1 MSRSKKSFFKRIFKN
16 NEKNDQQKKLTDQN
30 KDNLERNERLTN
42 VSERKLGFDTLQVHA
57 GQTPDP
63 VTGARA
69 VPIYQTTSY
78 VFKDTA
84 EAEGR
89 FALTNAGNI
98 YSRLTNPTVDAF
110 EQRVAALEGG
120 SAGLATA
127 SGAAA
132 VTYAIQNV
140 ASAGDEIVAAS
151 TLYGG
156 TYHLFADTL
165 PKFGIKTI
173 FVNPDDPEN
182 FRKAITDKT
191 KAIFYETLGNPANN
205 IIDFDAVGKIASEYK
220 IPVIVDS
227 TFATPYLFKPLE
239 HGANVVVHSATKF
252 IGGHGSSIGG
262 IIVDGG
268 NFDWTSGR
276 FPDFTTPDKSY
287 NGITY
292 SDLGSVAYAVKIRAQ
307 LLRDTGASL
316 APLNAFLFLQGLE
329 SLSLRVQKHVANTQ
343 KIVEFLENSPKVKTV
358 NYPGLKSN
366 KYYDLGQ
373 KYLPLGSG
381 SIFTFS
387 INGTID
393 QAKKFIDSLEIFSQ
407 LANVADAKSLV
418 IHPASTTHQQL
429 SPEEQAAAGFPPE
442 VIRLSIGIEDVDDLI
457 YDIEQ
462 ALEKAL

>member
-1 MSRSKKSFFKRIFKN
+1 M
-16 NEKNDQQKKLTDQN
+16 
-30 KDNLERNERLTN
+30 
-42 VSERKLGFDTLQVHA
+42 SERKLGFDTLQVHA

-89 FALTNAGNI
+89 FALTNPGNI
-98 YSRLTNPTVDAF
+98 YSRLTNPTTDAF

-132 VTYAIQNV
+132 IAYAIQNIAKV
-140 ASAGDEIVAAS
+140 GDEIVSAS

-156 TYHLFADTL
+156 TFHLFSETL
-165 PKFGIKTI
+165 PKFGITTV
-173 FVNPDDPEN
+173 FVDPDDPEN
-182 FRKAITDKT
+182 FRKAITEKT
-191 KAIFYETLGNPANN
+191 KAIFIETLGNPSINLV
-205 IIDFDAVGKIASEYK
+205 DFDAIGKIAKENK
-220 IPVIVDS
+220 IPLIVDN
-227 TFATPYLFKPLE
+227 TFATPYLFRPLK

-252 IGGHGSSIGG
+252 IGGHGTSIGG
-262 IIVDGG
+262 IIIDGG
-268 NFDWTSGR
+268 NFDWTSGK

-287 NGITY
+287 NGIKY
-292 SDLGSVAYAVKIRAQ
+292 SDLGAVAYAVKIRAQ
-307 LLRDTGASL
+307 LLRDTGATLS
-316 APLNAFLFLQGLE
+316 PFNSFLFLQSLE
-329 SLSLRVQKHVANTQ
+329 SLSLRVQKHVANTK
-343 KIVEFLENSPKVKTV
+343 KIVEYLEKSPKVKKV

-366 KYYDLGQ
+366 KYYDLAQ

-387 INGTID
+387 INGNIE

-418 IHPASTTHQQL
+418 IHPSSTTHQQL
-429 SPEEQAAAGFPPE
+429 SPEEQAAAGFGPD
-442 VIRLSIGIEDVDDLI
+442 VIRLSIGVEDVDDLI
-457 YDIEQ
+457 FDIDQ
-462 ALEKAL
+462 ALNKAFTA

>member
-1 MSRSKKSFFKRIFKN
+1 MTN
-16 NEKNDQQKKLTDQN
+16 QTTQK
-30 KDNLERNERLTN
+30 ERLIKM
-42 VSERKLGFDTLQVHA
+42 SERKLGFDTLQVHA
-57 GQTPDP
+57 GQKPDP
-63 VTGARA
+63 ATGARA

-89 FALTNAGNI
+89 FALTNPGNI
-98 YSRLTNPTVDAF
+98 YSRLTNPTTDAF

-132 VTYAIQNV
+132 IAYSIQNIAKV
-140 ASAGDEIVAAS
+140 GDEIVSAS

-156 TYHLFADTL
+156 TYHLFSETL
-165 PKFGIKTI
+165 PKFGITTV
-173 FVNPDDPEN
+173 FVDPDDPEN
-182 FRKAITDKT
+182 FRKAITEKT
-191 KAIFYETLGNPANN
+191 KAIFIETLGNPANN
-205 IIDFDAVGKIASEYK
+205 LIDFDAVGKIAKENK
-220 IPVIVDS
+220 IPLIVDN
-227 TFATPYLFKPLE
+227 TFATPYLFRPLE

-252 IGGHGSSIGG
+252 IGGHGTSIGG
-262 IIVDGG
+262 IIIDGG
-268 NFDWTSGR
+268 NFDWTSGK

-287 NGITY
+287 NGIKF
-292 SDLGSVAYAVKIRAQ
+292 SDLGGVAYAVKIRAQ

-316 APLNAFLFLQGLE
+316 SPFNSFLFLQSLE
-329 SLSLRVQKHVANTQ
+329 SLSLRVQKHVANTV
-343 KIVEFLENSPKVKTV
+343 KIVEYLENSPKVKKV

-366 KYYDLGQ
+366 KYYDLAQ

-387 INGTID
+387 INGNIE

-418 IHPASTTHQQL
+418 IHPSSTTHQQL
-429 SPEEQAAAGFPPE
+429 SPEEQAAAGFGPE
-442 VIRLSIGIEDVDDLI
+442 VIRLSIGVEDVDDLI
-457 YDIEQ
+457 FDIDQ
-462 ALEKAL
+462 ALTKAFTA